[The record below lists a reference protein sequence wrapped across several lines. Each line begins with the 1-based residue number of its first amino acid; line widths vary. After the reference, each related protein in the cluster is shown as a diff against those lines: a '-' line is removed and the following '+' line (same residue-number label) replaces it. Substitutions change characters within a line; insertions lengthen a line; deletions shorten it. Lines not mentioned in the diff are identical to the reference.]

1 MAKEIERKFLVINDS
16 FVKMAE
22 KVLHI
27 EQGYIS
33 HRPEGTVRVRIKAD
47 KGYITIK
54 SKNEGASRDEW
65 EYEIPVHDAKQMLDT
80 VCEGNIIIK
89 DRHIVSYGNHTWEI
103 DVFHGKNEGLTV
115 AEVELKN
122 ADENIT
128 LPPFIG
134 EEVTGNAKYYNSNL

>member
-16 FVKMAE
+16 FVKMSE
-22 KVLHI
+22 KVIHI
-27 EQGYIS
+27 EKGYIS

>member
-22 KVLHI
+22 KVLYI

-33 HRPEGTVRVRIKAD
+33 HRPEGTVRVRIKED

-65 EYEIPVHDAKQMLDT
+65 EYEIPIHDAKQMIDT

-103 DVFHGKNEGLTV
+103 DVFHGNNEGLTV

>member
-16 FVKMAE
+16 FVTMAE
-22 KVLHI
+22 KVIHI

-33 HRPEGTVRVRIKAD
+33 HRPEGTVRVRIKAE
-47 KGYITIK
+47 KGYITVK
-54 SKNEGASRDEW
+54 SKNVGASRDEW
-65 EYEIPVHDAKQMLDT
+65 EYEIPVLDAKDMLET

-89 DRHIVSYGNHTWEI
+89 DRYIVFYDNRTWEI
-103 DVFHGKNEGLTV
+103 DVFHGNNEGLTV

-122 ADENIT
+122 AEEIIT
-128 LPPFIG
+128 LPPFAG

>member
-33 HRPEGTVRVRIKAD
+33 HRHEGTVRVRIKED

-103 DVFHGKNEGLTV
+103 DIFHGKNEGLTV

-122 ADENIT
+122 AYENIA